1 MEDNIKTNKT
11 DEANKTRIPLKDEL
25 LVKDLIN
32 PINIKRIR
40 ILQVAGALVL
50 LAVIAV
56 VVKLYF
62 FKPPTGEQ
70 LVNDMIEAAGGVN
83 AWDNIDHG
91 QFVRTHR
98 RYDENKNIIKQ
109 EKETYYFRKENEN
122 VRIMVKSE
130 SDKGDEI
137 IIGNNK
143 DGYWASKNDE
153 PAEPRE
159 VAKDLEMM
167 CHAEHCTPLCASEMA
182 FYRMSFP
189 FKLKDPG
196 VNPQYAGTSILNGK
210 KAMVLDVTYKPEIG
224 IDRWVFL
231 VDPKTKL
238 IRKIEHYGSA
248 EADAQPEEIYWTD
261 YKDEAGISFS
271 HVATSYRSN
280 GSILEEFIITDED
293 FTSPMQDGYFQRP
306 VAMK

>member
-11 DEANKTRIPLKDEL
+11 DETNKTHIPLKDEL

-50 LAVIAV
+50 IAVIAV
-56 VVKLYF
+56 VVKFYF

-70 LVNDMIEAAGGVN
+70 LVNDMIEAAGGMS

-91 QFVRTHR
+91 QFVRTHH
-98 RYDENKNIIKQ
+98 RYDENKNIIKE
-109 EKETYYFRKENEN
+109 EKETYYFRKENGS

-130 SDKGDEI
+130 SKGDEI
-137 IIGNNK
+137 IIGNDD
-143 DGYWASKNDE
+143 DGYWASKNGE
-153 PAEPRE
+153 PANAHD
-159 VAKDLEMM
+159 VAKGLEMM
-167 CHAEHCTPLCASEMA
+167 CHDEHCTPLCASEMA

-196 VNPQYAGTSILNGK
+196 VNAQYAGINILNGK

-224 IDRWVFL
+224 VDRWVFL

-238 IRKIEHYGSA
+238 IRKIEHYASA

-261 YKDEAGISFS
+261 YKEEAGISFS
-271 HVATSYRSN
+271 HLATYYRSN
-280 GSILEEFIITDED
+280 GSILEEFIITDAD
-293 FTSPMQDGYFQRP
+293 FTSPMQEGYFQRP